1 MNEIENENN
10 EVKGNEIFSFN
21 LWLFIN
27 FLYSEYIISYYKYLS
42 ILLDNNTYTT

>member
-21 LWLFIN
+21 LWLLIN
-27 FLYSEYIISYYKYLS
+27 FLFSEYIICQNKYFS
-42 ILLDNNTYTT
+42 RLLDNNTYSA